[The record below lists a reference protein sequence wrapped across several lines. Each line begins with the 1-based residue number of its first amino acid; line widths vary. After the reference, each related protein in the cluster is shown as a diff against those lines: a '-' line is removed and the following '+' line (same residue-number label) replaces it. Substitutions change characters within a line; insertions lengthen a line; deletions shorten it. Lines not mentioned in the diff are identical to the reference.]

1 MKCKYMPTTQEGG
14 NHRQTKWKNVDIE
27 IENSEYRAK
36 KLDDVLA
43 KKAKAAEYSLRPE
56 TIIVAGSARL
66 PEEVTAKH
74 VFGCITI
81 ELEIDLVDSTIVDV
95 SCILIPSLGGKILHN
110 ALLGNNVDEG
120 IEKAII
126 QLDRRFFN
134 VTRRAVIAALE
145 DAYRWYKKF
154 LGEKR
159 VMAHRELHRVN
170 HQCMTAS

>member
-1 MKCKYMPTTQEGG
+1 MNEDQSTKDMKY
-14 NHRQTKWKNVDIE
+14 N
-27 IENSEYRAK
+27 
-36 KLDDVLA
+36 
-43 KKAKAAEYSLRPE
+43 LRPE

-66 PEEVTAKH
+66 PEGVTAKH

-95 SCILIPSLGGKILHN
+95 SCTLIPSLGGKILHN
-110 ALLGNNVDEG
+110 ALVGSKIDEG

-126 QLDRRFFN
+126 QLDSRFFS

-145 DAYRWYKKF
+145 DAYRWYKKS

-159 VMAHRELHRVN
+159 VTAHRE
-170 HQCMTAS
+170 

>member
-1 MKCKYMPTTQEGG
+1 MSRMNEDQSTKDMKY
-14 NHRQTKWKNVDIE
+14 NI
-27 IENSEYRAK
+27 
-36 KLDDVLA
+36 
-43 KKAKAAEYSLRPE
+43 RPE

-81 ELEIDLVDSTIVDV
+81 ELEIDPVDSTIVDV
-95 SCILIPSLGGKILHN
+95 SCTLIPSLGGKILHS
-110 ALLGNNVDEG
+110 ALLGNKVEEG

-145 DAYRWYKKF
+145 DAYRWYKKS
-154 LGEKR
+154 LKKK
-159 VMAHRELHRVN
+159 VMARSE
-170 HQCMTAS
+170 